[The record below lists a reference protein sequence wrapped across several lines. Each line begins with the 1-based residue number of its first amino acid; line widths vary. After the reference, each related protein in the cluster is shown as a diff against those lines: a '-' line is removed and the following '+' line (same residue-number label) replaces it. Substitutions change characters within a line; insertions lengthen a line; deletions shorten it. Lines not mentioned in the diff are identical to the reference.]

1 MERIKEALE
10 RARRER
16 GSAAARSSAG
26 PMLDVNSRAA
36 IGNVAN
42 IVYTSTRSVEP
53 SPALLREKRIILGG
67 EASPYV
73 DAYKILRTQVLQR
86 MQEQGWNALAIT
98 SPGRGEG
105 KTLTAVNLAISMAM
119 EVDKTVLLVD
129 ADLREPRL
137 HTFFGIEAEPGLSNY
152 LLSDTPLGEILVHP
166 KIGRFVV
173 LPGGRP
179 LPNSSEMLASRKM
192 ADLVQEL
199 KSRYPSRYIIFD
211 LPPLLHAADVLAFSP
226 LVDTALL
233 VIEDART
240 RKGDVIRAVQ
250 LLGTT
255 HLLGTVLNKTRDGD
269 TPRGEPRAGPI
280 TSAAGAGRH

>member
-16 GSAAARSSAG
+16 SAVGAWRGGG
-26 PMLDVNSRAA
+26 PVLDVNCRAT
-36 IGNVAN
+36 IGDVGS
-42 IVYTSTRSVEP
+42 IVYTRTRSVEL
-53 SPALLREKRIILGG
+53 SPALLSEKRVVLGTD
-67 EASPYV
+67 ASPYV

-86 MQEQGWNALAIT
+86 MQEHGWNALAIT

-105 KTLTAVNLAISMAM
+105 KSLTAVNLAVSLAM

-137 HTFFGIEAEPGLSNY
+137 HTFFGIESEPGLSDY
-152 LLSDTPLGEILVHP
+152 LISHTPLEDILVHP
-166 KIGRFVV
+166 NIGRFVV
-173 LPGGRP
+173 LPGGRS
-179 LPNSSEMLASRKM
+179 LVNSSEMLASPRM

-211 LPPLLHAADVLAFSP
+211 LPPLLNAADVLAFSP
-226 LVDTALL
+226 HVDAALL

-240 RKGDVIRAVQ
+240 RRDDVIRAAQ
-250 LLGTT
+250 LLGAT
-255 HLLGTVLNKTRDGD
+255 HLLGTVLNKSRDAD
-269 TPRGEPRAGPI
+269 KLRDQPRAASVAP
-280 TSAAGAGRH
+280 AA